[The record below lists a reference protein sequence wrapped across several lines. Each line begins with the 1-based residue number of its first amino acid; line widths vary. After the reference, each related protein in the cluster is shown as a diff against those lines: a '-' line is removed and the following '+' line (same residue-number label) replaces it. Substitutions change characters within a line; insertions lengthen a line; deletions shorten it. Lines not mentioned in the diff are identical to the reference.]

1 MKIGID
7 LLPMQSD
14 PKRRGISNFVYNLIK
29 EMVKIDVKNEY
40 YLYNAK
46 KVSLDFINNNDSR
59 IQLIKTDISPKE
71 SERLDLFI
79 FTSFF
84 DFEKRIIEPT
94 DLLCKTI
101 IIVYDIIPII
111 LWDNYIEFFSNETK
125 LEYFR
130 RINSVRKCDKILTI
144 SESVKKD
151 LIEILEIPENAIDVI
166 YAGIDQNDNIFDNDK
181 QLFEKLKQKFLI
193 KNKYIFS
200 VPSMDFRKNIFGLIN
215 AYAQLPEKL
224 KNEFQLVIS
233 NEISE
238 DYKKMLYNHA
248 AKANLTDDELILT
261 NYVTEIDLKILYKN
275 ANLFVFPSFNEGFGL
290 PVLEAMYYGI
300 PVVTSNL
307 SSLPEVVGDA
317 GVLVNPYNTNEISQ
331 AMEAILNDSE
341 LQKNLIAKSKI
352 QAKKFSWNKTAQ
364 LTLTT
369 CEDYYHSEKRI
380 QMGLVTPWNA
390 RCGIAEY
397 SKYLVEG
404 IHDIRIVILANYEEN
419 LINPDG
425 LNVERCWTASW
436 TASSDNYNLLYNK
449 IVKNRLDLV
458 HFEFNFGLFHLADLM
473 KLISRLKNKDIS
485 VMITFHA
492 TKNVKISNV
501 NLSLSSLIAD
511 LQTFDKIIVHT
522 ENDRKRL
529 ENFCLIKNVTLLPQG
544 IKKFKFIPTNQI
556 REELH
561 ITQFPV
567 IAAFGF
573 LLPHKGILECIKA
586 IAILQK
592 EYPDILFLVVSALY
606 PIDESKNYF
615 EKCRN
620 TVLKSGLE
628 KNVIFF
634 PEFMDDVKSNTILQ
648 ASDIIVMPYQQTN
661 ESSSAA
667 TKFALSAKRPIIVT
681 DIQIFDEYND
691 EVFKINTG
699 SPEDIA
705 DGIQKVLKDKELQQN
720 LVNKVENRIKAENWN
735 RITQEYEK
743 IIYTVQ
749 AAKKINPT
757 RREDQ
762 HIVKYK

>member
-7 LLPMQSD
+7 LLPLQSD
-14 PKRRGISNFVYNLIK
+14 PKRRGISNFVYNLLK
-29 EMVKIDVKNEY
+29 EIIKIDVKNEY

-59 IQLIKTDISPKE
+59 IQLIKTNISPKE
-71 SERLDLFI
+71 SESLDLFI

-84 DFEKRIIEPT
+84 DFEKKIIEPA

-101 IIVYDIIPII
+101 VIVYDIIPII

-125 LEYFR
+125 FEYFR
-130 RINSVRKCDKILTI
+130 RINSIRKCDKILTI
-144 SESVKKD
+144 SQSVKKD
-151 LIEILEIPENAIDVI
+151 LIEILEMPENAIDVI
-166 YAGIDQNDNIFDNDK
+166 YAGIDQNDNIIDNDK
-181 QLFEKLKQKFLI
+181 QLFEKLKQKFHI

-200 VPSMDFRKNIFGLIN
+200 VPSMDYRKNIFGLIN
-215 AYAQLPEKL
+215 AYAQLPEIL

-233 NEISE
+233 NEITE

-248 AKANLTDDELILT
+248 SDENLFHDKLILT
-261 NYVTEIDLKILYKN
+261 NYVTETDLKILYKN

-290 PVLEAMYYGI
+290 PVLEAMFYGI
-300 PVVTSNL
+300 PVITSNL
-307 SSLPEVVGDA
+307 SSLPEITGDA
-317 GVLVNPYNTNEISQ
+317 GVLVNPYNSSEISQ
-331 AMEAILNDSE
+331 AMKAILSDSE

-364 LTLTT
+364 LTLSS
-369 CEDYYHSEKRI
+369 CENFYHSEKRI
-380 QMGLVTPWNA
+380 RMGLVTPWNTK
-390 RCGIAEY
+390 CGIAEY
-397 SKYLVEG
+397 SKYLIEG
-404 IHDIRIVILANYEEN
+404 IRDIRIVILANYEDN

-425 LNVERCWTASW
+425 INVERCWTAGW
-436 TASSDNYNLLYNK
+436 TTSSDNYNSLYNK
-449 IVKNRLDLV
+449 IIQNRLDLI
-458 HFEFNFGLFHLADLM
+458 HFEFNFGLFHLPDLM
-473 KLISRLKNKDIS
+473 KLISRLKNKGIS
-485 VMITFHA
+485 VLITFHA

-501 NLSLSSLIAD
+501 NLSLSSLIAN
-511 LQTFDKIIVHT
+511 LQTLDKIIVHT

-529 ENFCLIKNVTLLPQG
+529 ENFSVIKNVALLPQG
-544 IKKFKFIPTNQI
+544 IKIFNFIPTNKI

-561 ITQFPV
+561 INQSPV

-573 LLPHKGILECIKA
+573 LLPHKGIFECIRA

-606 PIDESKNYF
+606 PVDESKNYF

-634 PEFMDDVKSNTILQ
+634 PEFMDDSKSNTILQ

-667 TKFALSAKRPIIVT
+667 TKFALSAKKPIIVT
-681 DIQIFDEYND
+681 DIPIFDEYND

-705 DGIQKVLKDKELQQN
+705 DGIKKVLRDKELQLN
-720 LVNKVENRIKAENWN
+720 LVNNVENKIKAENWS

-743 IIYTVQ
+743 LIYTVQ
-749 AAKKINPT
+749 SAKKSIQPDDKIT
-757 RREDQ
+757 LS
-762 HIVKYK
+762 